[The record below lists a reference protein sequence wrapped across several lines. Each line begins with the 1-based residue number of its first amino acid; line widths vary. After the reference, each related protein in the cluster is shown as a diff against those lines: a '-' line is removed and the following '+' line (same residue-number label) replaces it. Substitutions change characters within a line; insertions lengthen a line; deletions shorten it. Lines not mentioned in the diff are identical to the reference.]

1 MPNIVRGN
9 PSDTFVR
16 VTVNRPFL
24 LLSTR
29 PEDEAAAE
37 ELASFTAGMQLDD
50 GAIEQRRVESAPLG
64 EVDLDS
70 YSGVLLGGSP
80 FNNSDTV
87 KSQTQLRVER
97 EIGTLVR
104 EIIDRD
110 YPLMGACYGIGTV
123 GTLIGATLG
132 DEYAEEAG
140 LVSVSTTPEGLE
152 DPLLDGFPKSFQ
164 TIVGHKEA
172 VSTVPGTA
180 TVLVTG
186 HACPIQMFRVKS
198 NVYATQFHPE
208 LTAPALESRLRLYAH
223 LGYVRADVMEAN
235 IAEAYTGD
243 FTWNNRILANFAER
257 YAR

>member
-1 MPNIVRGN
+1 MGACIR
-9 PSDTFVR
+9 FVR
-16 VTVNRPFL
+16 VTQKRPFL

-37 ELASFTAGMQLDD
+37 ELASFTAGMQLEE

-64 EVDLDS
+64 DVDLDA

-80 FNNSDTV
+80 FNNSDAV

-140 LVSVSTTPEGLE
+140 LIQVALTAEGTS
-152 DPLLDGFPKSFQ
+152 DPLLDGLPSSFD
-164 TIVGHKEA
+164 TLVGHKEA
-172 VSTVPGTA
+172 LSSVPSSA
-180 TVLVTG
+180 TVLVSG
-186 HACPIQMFRVKS
+186 AACPIQMFRVGR

-208 LTAPALESRLRLYAH
+208 LTAEALEFRLRLYAH
-223 LGYVRADVMEAN
+223 LGYVPAEVMESN

-243 FTWNNRILANFAER
+243 FTWNNQILANFAAL

>member
-1 MPNIVRGN
+1 MK
-9 PSDTFVR
+9 
-16 VTVNRPFL
+16 RPFL

-37 ELASFTAGMQLDD
+37 ELASFTAGMQLEED
-50 GAIEQRRVESAPLG
+50 AIEQRRVESAPLG
-64 EVDLDS
+64 HVDLDE

-123 GTLIGATLG
+123 GTLIGATLS

-140 LVSVSTTPEGLE
+140 LIRVSVTGQGGG
-152 DPLLDGFPKSFQ
+152 DPLLEGLPQSFQ
-164 TIVGHKEA
+164 TLVGHKEA
-172 VSTVPGTA
+172 LSSVPATA
-180 TVLVTG
+180 TVLVSG
-186 HACPIQMFRVKS
+186 EACPIQMFRVGR

-208 LTAPALESRLRLYAH
+208 LTAPALEARLRLYAH

-243 FTWNNRILANFAER
+243 FTWNNQILANFAER

>member
-1 MPNIVRGN
+1 MPNIVPAGR
-9 PSDTFVR
+9 SDTFEQ
-16 VTVNRPFL
+16 VTLNRPFL

-80 FNNSDTV
+80 FNNSDAV
-87 KSQTQLRVER
+87 KSQNQLRVER

-140 LVSVSTTPEGLE
+140 LITVTVTPEGAS
-152 DPLLDGFPKSFQ
+152 DPLLDGLPESFH
-164 TIVGHKEA
+164 TLVGHKEA
-172 VSTVPGTA
+172 VSSVPSTA
-180 TVLVTG
+180 TVLVSG
-186 HACPIQMFRVKS
+186 AACPIQMFRVKS

-208 LTAPALESRLRLYAH
+208 LTAPALEARLRLYAH

-243 FTWNNRILANFAER
+243 FRWNNQILANFAER
-257 YAR
+257 YGR

>member
-1 MPNIVRGN
+1 M
-9 PSDTFVR
+9 R
-16 VTVNRPFL
+16 VNQRRPFL

-37 ELASFTAGMQLDD
+37 ELASFTAGMQLEE
-50 GAIEQRRVESAPLG
+50 GAIEQRRVEAAPLG
-64 EVDLDS
+64 DVDLDA

-80 FNNSDTV
+80 FNNTDLV
-87 KSQTQLRVER
+87 KSQNQLRVER

-110 YPLMGACYGIGTV
+110 FPLMGACYGIGTV

-132 DEYAEEAG
+132 SEYAEEAKMIQ
-140 LVSVSTTPEGLE
+140 VSVTPAGQSDL
-152 DPLLDGFPKSFQ
+152 LLDGLPPSFD

-172 VSTVPGTA
+172 VSTVPEDV
-180 TVLVTG
+180 TVLVSG
-186 HACPIQMFRVKS
+186 EACPIQMFKVGL

-208 LTAPALESRLRLYAH
+208 LTAEGLEFRLRLYAH
-223 LGYVRADVMEAN
+223 LGYVSEHTLESN
-235 IAEAYTGD
+235 IAQAYTGD
-243 FTWNNRILANFAER
+243 FSWNNRILANFAEM

>member
-1 MPNIVRGN
+1 M
-9 PSDTFVR
+9 
-16 VTVNRPFL
+16 TVNRPFL

-37 ELASFTAGMQLDD
+37 ELASFTAGMQVPE
-50 GAIEQRRVESAPLG
+50 GAIEQRRLESAPLG
-64 EVDLDS
+64 DVDLEA

-80 FNNSDTV
+80 FNNSDLV

-97 EIGTLVR
+97 EVGTLVR

-110 YPLMGACYGIGTV
+110 FPLMGACYGIGTV

-140 LVSVSTTPEGLE
+140 LIQVSLTERGVD
-152 DPLLDGFPKSFQ
+152 DPLLDGLPEEFD
-164 TIVGHKEA
+164 TLVGHKEA
-172 VSTVPGTA
+172 VSSVPETA
-180 TVLVTG
+180 TVLVSG
-186 HACPIQMFRVKS
+186 EACPIQMFRVGQ

-208 LTAPALESRLRLYAH
+208 LTAPALEARLRLYAH
-223 LGYVRADVMEAN
+223 LGYVRADVMESN

-243 FTWNNRILANFAER
+243 FTWNNRILANFAEM

>member
-1 MPNIVRGN
+1 M
-9 PSDTFVR
+9 TL
-16 VTVNRPFL
+16 NRPFL

-80 FNNSDTV
+80 FNNSDAV
-87 KSQTQLRVER
+87 KSQNQLRVER

-123 GTLIGATLG
+123 GTLIGATLD

-140 LVSVSTTPEGLE
+140 LITVTITPEGAS
-152 DPLLDGFPKSFQ
+152 DPVLDGVPESFH
-164 TIVGHKEA
+164 TLVGHKEA
-172 VSTVPGTA
+172 VSSVPSTA
-180 TVLVTG
+180 TVLVSG
-186 HACPIQMFRVKS
+186 AACPIQMFRVKS

-208 LTAPALESRLRLYAH
+208 LTAPALEARLRLYAH
-223 LGYVRADVMEAN
+223 LGYVRADVMESN

-243 FTWNNRILANFAER
+243 FTWNNQILANFAAR
-257 YAR
+257 YGR

>member
-1 MPNIVRGN
+1 M
-9 PSDTFVR
+9 SHQ
-16 VTVNRPFL
+16 RPFL

-37 ELASFTAGMQLDD
+37 ELASFTAGMRLEE
-50 GAIEQRRVESAPLG
+50 GAVEQRRVESAPLG
-64 EVDLDS
+64 EVDLDA

-80 FNNSDTV
+80 FNNSDLV
-87 KSQTQLRVER
+87 KSQNQLRVER

-110 YPLMGACYGIGTV
+110 FPLMGACYGIGTV

-132 DEYAEEAG
+132 SEYAEEAG
-140 LVSVSTTPEGLE
+140 LIQVSVTERGAA
-152 DPLLDGFPKSFQ
+152 DPLLEGLPAVFD
-164 TIVGHKEA
+164 TLVGHKEA
-172 VSTVPGTA
+172 VSSVPRAA
-180 TVLVTG
+180 TVLVAG
-186 HACPIQMFRVKS
+186 EACPIQMFKVGQ

-208 LTAPALESRLRLYAH
+208 LTAPALEARLRLYAH
-223 LGYVRADVMEAN
+223 LGYVRADVMEGN
-235 IAEAYTGD
+235 IAQAYTGD

>member
-1 MPNIVRGN
+1 MQ
-9 PSDTFVR
+9 
-16 VTVNRPFL
+16 VTLNRPFL

-37 ELASFTAGMQLDD
+37 ELASFTAGMQLED
-50 GAIEQRRVESAPLG
+50 GAIEQRRVEAASIGA
-64 EVDLDS
+64 VDLDA
-70 YSGVLLGGSP
+70 YSGVILGGSP

-87 KSQTQLRVER
+87 KSPTQLRVER

-110 YPLMGACYGIGTV
+110 FPLIGACYGIGTI

-132 DEYAEEAG
+132 SEYAEEAG
-140 LVSVSTTPEGLE
+140 LISVSVTPEGLA
-152 DPLLDGFPKSFQ
+152 DPLLDGFPESFQ

-172 VSTVPGTA
+172 VSTVPDAA
-180 TVLVTG
+180 TVLVSG
-186 HACPIQMFRVKS
+186 DACPIQMFRVKS

-208 LTAPALESRLRLYAH
+208 LTAPALETRLRLYAH

-235 IAEAYTGD
+235 ISEAYTGD
-243 FTWNNRILANFAER
+243 FTWNNRILANFAEA